1 MVRLEDNETHEIIE
15 VDADAI
21 KVDYLEE
28 VHGSRYVSNRLR
40 PGSYRLCSAA
50 HRDAIRQSAD
60 DYLLSRQARA

>member
-21 KVDYLEE
+21 KVDYLEKW
-28 VHGSRYVSNRLR
+28 HGFALR
-40 PGSYRLCSAA
+40 IEPTASGSYRLCSAA

-60 DYLLSRQARA
+60 ELFAVTASPA